1 VILAAVGEI
10 TVTTESS
17 GGTEAIA
24 RVVSE
29 HVLGGDVVLLAGDL
43 GAGKTVFARG
53 LAHGLGV
60 GEPVVSPT
68 FTLAREYRG
77 RVRVVHADV
86 YRLDHVRELADLGFD
101 DADDDTV
108 MIVEWGDVVSGAF
121 GVDRLEVQLDFVDG
135 RDESRRITIGAVGPD
150 WSVRVAALC
159 AAVEQAKSEADA

>member
-1 VILAAVGEI
+1 M
-10 TVTTESS
+10 TTESS
-17 GGTEAIA
+17 EGTEALA

-53 LAHGLGV
+53 LARGLGV

-108 MIVEWGDVVSGAF
+108 IIVEWGDVVSGAF
-121 GVDRLEVQLDFVDG
+121 GVDRLEVRLDFVAG
-135 RDESRRITIGAVGPD
+135 CDESRRVTIGAVGPD

-159 AAVEQAKSEADA
+159 AAVGQAESETDA

>member
-1 VILAAVGEI
+1 MGAVS
-10 TVTTESS
+10 VTTEGSKA
-17 GGTEAIA
+17 TEALA
-24 RVVSE
+24 RIVSE
-29 HVLGGDVVLLAGDL
+29 YVLGGDVVLLAGDL

-60 GEPVVSPT
+60 DGPVASPT

-108 MIVEWGDVVSGAF
+108 TIVEWGDVVSGAF
-121 GVDRLEVQLDFVDG
+121 GVDRLEVRLDFVPGCD
-135 RDESRRITIGAVGPD
+135 DSRRITITAVGPE
-150 WSVRVAALC
+150 WSTRLPALC
-159 AAVEQAKSEADA
+159 AAVERAA